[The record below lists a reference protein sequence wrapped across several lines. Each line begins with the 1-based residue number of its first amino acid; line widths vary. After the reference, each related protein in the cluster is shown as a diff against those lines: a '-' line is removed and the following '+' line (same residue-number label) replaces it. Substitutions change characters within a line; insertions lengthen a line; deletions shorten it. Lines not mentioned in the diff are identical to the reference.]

1 MMRTVPE
8 LAKRILSALVAAP
21 VFLYATWL
29 GGWYFTVGLMLV
41 TIVIQVE
48 IIGML
53 SKQELRTRKVMSIL
67 LGIPIVLMAVIPG
80 TAWMIFLAVLILVM
94 VTEIFRNH
102 DEGWNHLLTTIL
114 VGVMI
119 PALVSGLIVLR
130 NFGDDR
136 VGFYLTLTLLLMVWT
151 NDTLAFFGGKTMG
164 KHKLAPKISPAKTIE
179 GFVWGFFGGFLA
191 LGLCIYFI
199 SDYPLSVGTAIPFA
213 VITGLLGPAGDLS
226 ESKLKRASGIKDSSG
241 LMPGHGGL
249 YDRFDAILFSAPA
262 AAIYFYALNHFSI
275 L

>member
-130 NFGDDR
+130 NFGDDQ
-136 VGFYLTLTLLLMVWT
+136 VGFYLTLTLLLMVWS

>member
-1 MMRTVPE
+1 M
-8 LAKRILSALVAAP
+8 
-21 VFLYATWL
+21 
-29 GGWYFTVGLMLV
+29 
-41 TIVIQVE
+41 
-48 IIGML
+48 
-53 SKQELRTRKVMSIL
+53 
-67 LGIPIVLMAVIPG
+67 GIFRRIPG
-80 TAWMIFLAVLILVM
+80 
-94 VTEIFRNH
+94 
-102 DEGWNHLLTTIL
+102 
-114 VGVMI
+114 
-119 PALVSGLIVLR
+119 
-130 NFGDDR
+130 
-136 VGFYLTLTLLLMVWT
+136 
-151 NDTLAFFGGKTMG
+151 
-164 KHKLAPKISPAKTIE
+164 
-179 GFVWGFFGGFLA
+179 

>member
-1 MMRTVPE
+1 MRTVPE

-130 NFGDDR
+130 NFGDDQ
-136 VGFYLTLTLLLMVWT
+136 VGFYLTLTLLLMVWS

-249 YDRFDAILFSAPA
+249 YDRFDAILYSAPA

>member
-8 LAKRILSALVAAP
+8 LAKRILSALIAAP

-136 VGFYLTLTLLLMVWT
+136 VGFYLTLTLLLMVWS